1 MSTVEQIHHLE
12 THIERVLFL
21 VRDLRSANASLRE
34 EVTASEG
41 RSAELQSRLS
51 ASESARE
58 ESDRKRQELEERLS
72 HLRSEQEEIAAT
84 INRTLEQ
91 LGRLDLGGTE
101 GSDEEESTSDND
113 SEAVPQTDEP
123 KLFDA
128 ADESEDAGGETASDE
143 AQSDDSDQPGA
154 DEADAEERNPEHSEG
169 SEFDIF

>member
-12 THIERVLFL
+12 THVERILVL

-34 EVTASEG
+34 EVAASEE

-51 ASESARE
+51 ASERARE
-58 ESDRKRQELEERLS
+58 ESDRKRQDLEERLS

-91 LGRLDLGGTE
+91 LGRQLGGTE
-101 GSDEEESTSDND
+101 ES

-128 ADESEDAGGETASDE
+128 ADESEAARGEAASDE
-143 AQSDDSDQPGA
+143 AQSDGSDKPGTE
-154 DEADAEERNPEHSEG
+154 EADAEEGNPEQGNTEHSEG